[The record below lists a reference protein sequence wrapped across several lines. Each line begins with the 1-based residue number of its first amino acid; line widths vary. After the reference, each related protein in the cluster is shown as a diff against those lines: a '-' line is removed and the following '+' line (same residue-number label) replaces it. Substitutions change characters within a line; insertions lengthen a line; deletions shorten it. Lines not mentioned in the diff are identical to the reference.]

1 MEQPNHIFEISN
13 LVGKYLRNE
22 LNSDEKEWLN
32 AWIAE
37 SKENDSLFKKITA
50 ESFIQEELIRFSAA
64 DKSTAWARIKRETQ
78 NAETEIN
85 NTETAIRRSPLR
97 LVLRYAAVISL
108 LVLSITVF
116 KIQEQRSSKNEKTAL
131 GLHDVAPGGNKATLT
146 LADGTSILLDDA
158 KNGELAHQHNTVI
171 SKSKEGQ
178 LHYRPSSTNDGTDL
192 TESLFN
198 TITTPRGG
206 QFQLILSDGTK
217 VWLNSISS
225 LKYPAEFKG
234 HERNVELTGEAY
246 FEVAKNNKMP
256 FIVNVGKTKVEV
268 LGTHF
273 NIMAYSDEKSSAITL
288 LEGAV
293 MISNKSVAKGI
304 MLIPGQQAQIGKDQ
318 LINVSKADVE
328 QSVAWKDGYFQFSRN
343 NIEDVMKQLGRWYDI
358 EVVFEGNVPR
368 YELVGKIRRSVNLSQ
383 VLKIL
388 NHSNVKFRRDGRKI
402 IISDE

>member
-178 LHYRPSSTNDGTDL
+178 LHYLPSSTSDGTDL
-192 TESLFN
+192 TENLFN
-198 TITTPRGG
+198 TIITPRGG

-388 NHSNVKFRRDGRKI
+388 NHSNIKFRRDGRKI

>member
-1 MEQPNHIFEISN
+1 MEQPNHIYEISN

-22 LNSDEKEWLN
+22 LNSDEREWLN
-32 AWIAE
+32 AWKAE

-78 NAETEIN
+78 NTETEIN
-85 NTETAIRRSPLR
+85 NTETTIRRSPLR
-97 LVLRYAAVISL
+97 LILRYAAVISL
-108 LVLSITVF
+108 LVMSITVF
-116 KIQEQRSSKNEKTAL
+116 KIQQQRSSKNENTAL
-131 GLHDVAPGGNKATLT
+131 VLHDVSPGGNKATLT

-178 LHYRPSSTNDGTDL
+178 LHYLPSSTNDGTDL

-246 FEVAKNNKMP
+246 FEVAKNKKMP

-293 MISNKSVAKGI
+293 MISNKSAAKGI

-318 LINVSKADVE
+318 LINVSEADVA

-343 NIEDVMKQLGRWYDI
+343 NIEEVMKQLSRWYDI
-358 EVVFEGNVPR
+358 EVVFEGDVPK

-388 NHSNVKFRRDGRKI
+388 NHSNIKFNRDGRKI